1 MIHIVDSSPFLKNLV
16 SECEP
21 NWTTLRKA
29 VEDEEKSISGEWG
42 SMTIPAINVPDRKNI
57 VRKHEVEKVVDKL
70 TDKGWASTTPK
81 IVTNAL
87 QSINKLKGFDETIKR

>member
-1 MIHIVDSSPFLKNLV
+1 ML
-16 SECEP
+16 SECDP

-29 VEDEEKSISGEWG
+29 VEDEEISISEDWG
-42 SMTIPAINVPDRKNI
+42 TRTVPAVVIPDRKNT
-57 VRKHEVEKVVDKL
+57 VKKHEEEKVVDKL

-87 QSINKLKGFDETIKR
+87 SSFSKLKGFDESIRK